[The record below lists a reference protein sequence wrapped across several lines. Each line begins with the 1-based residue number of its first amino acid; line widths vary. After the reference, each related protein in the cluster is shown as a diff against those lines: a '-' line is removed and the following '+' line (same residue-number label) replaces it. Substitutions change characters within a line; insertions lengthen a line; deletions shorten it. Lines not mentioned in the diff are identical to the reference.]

1 MITLLSRRV
10 WLNKKFS
17 LALFKE
23 HHHLVDSEQYEACD
37 GEQVYVSL
45 DDVPFDAKYNE
56 GDDFYISR
64 DGDLS
69 YLDHYVCTHD
79 NSIELYSF
87 DDCEV
92 DYSTPLARAKGDND
106 DKQSVHTEMV

>member
-1 MITLLSRRV
+1 MITPRAARL

-17 LALFKE
+17 LVLFKK
-23 HHHLVDSEQYEACD
+23 HHDLFNSERYEACD
-37 GEQVYVSL
+37 GEIVYVNIN
-45 DDVPFDAKYNE
+45 DVPLDAIYNE
-56 GDDFYISR
+56 GDDFYIDR
-64 DGDLS
+64 DGDE
-69 YLDHYVCTHD
+69 YALDHYVCTHD

-92 DYSTPLARAKGDND
+92 DYNTPLARAKGDND

>member
-1 MITLLSRRV
+1 MITPLSRRV

-23 HHHLVDSEQYEACD
+23 HHYLVDSEQYEACD

-56 GDDFYISR
+56 GDD
-64 DGDLS
+64 LS
-69 YLDHYVCTHD
+69 YLDHYVCTR
-79 NSIELYSF
+79 SMI
-87 DDCEV
+87 V
-92 DYSTPLARAKGDND
+92 K
-106 DKQSVHTEMV
+106 